1 MHIITN
7 FGHDYSR
14 HKSKNEDDED
24 DEEAEDD
31 EEDKSVGE
39 RTRILSDIPV
49 MYCMT

>member
-1 MHIITN
+1 MYTITN

-24 DEEAEDD
+24 DEDD
-31 EEDKSVGE
+31 EEDNSVRE

-49 MYCMT
+49 MYFMTGIR